1 VNLGLLTLLFFMIFV
16 FLVSYHNYQVAL
28 EKHNRLM
35 SKYQELKIKIEEQK
49 ALNEKLLEVIENEKL
64 RGHNLTQTGQG
75 AGNESEGTR

>member
-1 VNLGLLTLLFFMIFV
+1 
-16 FLVSYHNYQVAL
+16 
-28 EKHNRLM
+28 M